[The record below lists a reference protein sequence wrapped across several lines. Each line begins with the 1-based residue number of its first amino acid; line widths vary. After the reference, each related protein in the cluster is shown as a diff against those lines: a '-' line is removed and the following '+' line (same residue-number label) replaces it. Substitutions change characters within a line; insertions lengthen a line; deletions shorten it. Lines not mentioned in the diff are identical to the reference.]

1 MREQKHRKIY
11 PKEYSG
17 YVLTTILWNII
28 IIIIITILA
37 TEPKANVKFNMEE
50 IIIFC
55 FIGFII
61 LYGISITINMTA
73 TCFFLKYKRI
83 YFEYSSDEVIFNGV
97 FKKKRLKVKD
107 INSITRSGYKNLLGY
122 THIKGKRGYLEGS
135 SKKILFAM
143 AWFSDRDIKSM
154 IEFLLTH
161 NKRIIVKGIYPSS
174 YVVRSAHKQRK
185 KEE

>member
-1 MREQKHRKIY
+1 MREQRHRKIY
-11 PKEYSG
+11 PKEYIG

-28 IIIIITILA
+28 IMFIITILA
-37 TEPKANVKFNMEE
+37 KEPKANVKFNLEE
-50 IIIFC
+50 TIIFC
-55 FIGFII
+55 FIGFLI
-61 LYGISITINMTA
+61 LCGISMTV
-73 TCFFLKYKRI
+73 TCFFLKYKKI

-97 FKKKRLKVKD
+97 FKRKRLKVQD
-107 INSITRSGYKNLLGY
+107 INSITRSGYRNLLGY
-122 THIKGKRGYLEGS
+122 SHIKRKRGNLEGS

-143 AWFSDRDIKSM
+143 AWFSDRDIKNM

-185 KEE
+185 KRID